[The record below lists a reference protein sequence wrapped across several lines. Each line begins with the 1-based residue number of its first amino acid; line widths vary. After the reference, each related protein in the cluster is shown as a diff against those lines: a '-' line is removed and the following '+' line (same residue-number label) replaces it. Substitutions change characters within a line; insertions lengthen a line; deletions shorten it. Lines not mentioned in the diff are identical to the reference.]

1 MKKICIATNS
11 VTYAQKG
18 KAILDRSGIPSTPL
32 KRNGTAGCGW
42 CLAVE
47 ISQKNK
53 AIAVLRE
60 NGVKISGEIYDL
72 S

>member
-18 KAILDRSGIPSTPL
+18 KTILDKSGIVSSPL
-32 KRNGTAGCGW
+32 KKSGAGGCGW
-42 CLAVE
+42 CLAVD
-47 ISQKNK
+47 SVQKNK
-53 AIAVLRE
+53 AIAILRE